1 MPYIIFKAMTMLDD
15 PSFLLFHTKSAF
27 ITSDETGACE
37 LIMENE
43 DKFYTAEK
51 PRSLS
56 FLKKERY
63 VKGV

>member
-1 MPYIIFKAMTMLDD
+1 MTMLDD

-37 LIMENE
+37 LVMEHE
-43 DKFYTAEK
+43 DKFNTLEK
-51 PRSLS
+51 QRSLS

-63 VKGV
+63 MDGI